1 MLRLSHPVL
10 IRLAAVFI
18 ALQALWS
25 SMATTAYAAGFD
37 AAKYMCGQVM
47 MLDAEARQQIAELA
61 ALTGLEDPQPLPV
74 YDPSDCVACALGQ
87 VFALNSEP
95 PLVVSGSPVLRAVR
109 PLRIDQASPR
119 QPVGPPVGLR
129 APPFTN

>member
-10 IRLAAVFI
+10 VRLAAVFI
-18 ALQALWS
+18 AMQALWS

-37 AAKYMCGQVM
+37 AAKYMCGQVA
-47 MLDAEARQQIAELA
+47 LDAEARAAIAELVS
-61 ALTGLEDPQPLPV
+61 LTGLEDPQPLPV
-74 YDPSDCVACALGQ
+74 YDPSECVACALGQ
-87 VFALNSEP
+87 VFALNSAP
-95 PLVVSGSPVLRAVR
+95 PALVMAAPEASGPE

-129 APPFTN
+129 APPLQN

>member
-25 SMATTAYAAGFD
+25 SAATTAYAAGFD
-37 AAKYMCGQVM
+37 AAKYMCSQV
-47 MLDAEARQQIAELA
+47 LRDAQAQAAIAELV
-61 ALTGLEDPQPLPV
+61 ALAGLEDPQPAPEH
-74 YDPSDCVACALGQ
+74 DGSECVACMLGHAVALDCG
-87 VFALNSEP
+87 
-95 PLVVSGSPVLRAVR
+95 GPVLAIASNVSAEPQRVR
-109 PLRIDQASPR
+109 VDRASPR
-119 QPVGPPVGLR
+119 QPAGPPVGLR

>member
-1 MLRLSHPVL
+1 MSRALHPVL
-10 IRLAAVFI
+10 IRLSAIFI

-25 SMATTAYAAGFD
+25 PMATTAYAAGFD
-37 AAKYMCGQVM
+37 AAKYMCGQAM
-47 MLDAEARQQIAELA
+47 MLDAEAREQIAELA

-87 VFALNSEP
+87 VFALSNDAP
-95 PLVVSGSPVLRAVR
+95 TVVLLARGPAQ
-109 PLRIDQASPR
+109 PQPMRIDRASPR

-129 APPFTN
+129 APPLSN